1 MADNALIKGA
11 ALVGA
16 SKQSTWGDAFQKSLA
31 STMAVGAKQMAIKQ
45 AKKAAINN
53 KVANYIESLNSEFDV
68 TQLDPTQQS
77 AVTNY
82 LVQQKRIYADTAM
95 RVSNLEPDHPM
106 YMEGVSQLNEIRN
119 SFTNLAAELNTY
131 KEDKLNYVKDFDNG
145 MLSEGNNIGTLGSA
159 SNIYTGESTLGI
171 GKGGALNFWNED
183 GGEFKSY
190 RQTKKPFLKDFD
202 GANKIMQI
210 NENVYN
216 SGKVLQG
223 ARKNMIRQQVSQL
236 ITQGGRNSLLSLA
249 SDDFV
254 VQGGLNLEDPSLFEP
269 ENEDLL
275 REEVLNSYMNAFVDS
290 SIQGANDKRPS
301 SRRGTGGYSGA
312 LRDEINLGQ
321 PRAQEA
327 LDLSQSTAGDAT
339 SIARAANSLD
349 PTDKN
354 IKYKSRSEFY
364 EEYLAGQDEKDS
376 EEAQKKFT
384 EMYGDSQMFRYN
396 YTNPSYSR
404 GISVDVNDPS
414 SVYKFYI
421 QNSNFGK
428 KAEGHF
434 INSYPSGN
442 NNNEAPKNTNTGSLD
457 NL

>member
-11 ALVGA
+11 ALVGV
-16 SKQSTWGDAFQKSLA
+16 SKQSTWGDAFQKSLN
-31 STMAVGAKQMAIKQ
+31 STLAVGAKQMAIRQ

-53 KVANYIESLNSEFDV
+53 KVAGYIESLNSEFDV

-95 RVSNLEPDHPM
+95 RVSSLEPDHPM
-106 YMEGVSQLNEIRN
+106 YMEGVSQLNDIRN
-119 SFTNLAAELNTY
+119 SFTNLAAELNAY

-145 MLSEGNNIGTLGSA
+145 MLSDGNKIGTLSSA

-183 GGEFKSY
+183 KGEFKSY

-210 NENVYN
+210 NENVYS

-223 ARKNMIRQQVSQL
+223 ARKNMIRQQVSQI

-301 SRRGTGGYSGA
+301 SGRGTGGYSGA
-312 LRDEINLGQ
+312 VRDEINLGGA
-321 PRAQEA
+321 RAQEA
-327 LDLSQSTAGDAT
+327 LQLSQTTTGDPT
-339 SIARAANSLD
+339 SIARTANAFD

-354 IKYKSRSEFY
+354 IKYISRAEFY
-364 EEYLAGQDEKDS
+364 QQYLQGQDAKDDA
-376 EEAQKKFT
+376 ETQKAFT
-384 EMYGDSQMFRYN
+384 DMYGNSELFRYN
-396 YTNPSYSR
+396 YSNPSYSR
-404 GISVDVNDPS
+404 GINVDVNDPQS
-414 SVYKFYI
+414 IYKFYI
-421 QNSNFGK
+421 QNSDFSGK
-428 KAEGHF
+428 AQDHF
-434 INSYPSGN
+434 INSYPSN
-442 NNNEAPKNTNTGSLD
+442 NNKPSESNTNSGSLD